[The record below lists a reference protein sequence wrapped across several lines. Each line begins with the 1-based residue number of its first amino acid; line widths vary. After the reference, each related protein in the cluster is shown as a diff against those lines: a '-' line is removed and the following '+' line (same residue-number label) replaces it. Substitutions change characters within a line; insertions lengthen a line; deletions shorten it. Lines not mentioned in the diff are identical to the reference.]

1 MTPASFARWR
11 AASWKEC
18 NSRFPRRDGAQA
30 LDMCR
35 KVLPDAVLLDLN
47 MPKMDGMTFLK
58 EMRNLPGGSHPK
70 VVFCTIENDIAHITR
85 VLRAGA
91 DEYIMKPFDKEIVEA
106 KFQRV
111 GFG

>member
-1 MTPASFARWR
+1 M
-11 AASWKEC
+11 
-18 NSRFPRRDGAQA
+18 
-30 LDMCR
+30 
-35 KVLPDAVLLDLN
+35 
-47 MPKMDGMTFLK
+47 
-58 EMRNLPGGSHPK
+58 
-70 VVFCTIENDIAHITR
+70 VFCTIENDIAQITR